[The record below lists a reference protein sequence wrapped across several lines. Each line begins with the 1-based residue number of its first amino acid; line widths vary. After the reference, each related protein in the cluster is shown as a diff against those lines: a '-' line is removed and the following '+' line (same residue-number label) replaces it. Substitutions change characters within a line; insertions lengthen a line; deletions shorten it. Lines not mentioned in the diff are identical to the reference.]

1 MHHGIRADS
10 DANVHYGGWGN
21 DLNDAGTVTPNEWTH
36 LAWSYDGT
44 DKVVF
49 VNGVE
54 TARQNGGTM
63 AGHAMPVIVGGHGRD
78 AADPAGQSF
87 NGAIDEVKVWDEV
100 LTLAQIQA
108 AMVPASDSGDADKDG
123 LSDDD
128 EANLYST
135 DPNNPD
141 SDSDGLNAPTA
152 AAVAGGTVAA

>member
-1 MHHGIRADS
+1 MFT
-10 DANVHYGGWGN
+10 
-21 DLNDAGTVTPNEWTH
+21 TVVGEMTSTMPERLPPGEWTH

-63 AGHAMPVIVGGHGRD
+63 AGHALPVIVGGHGRD

-100 LTLAQIQA
+100 LTVAQIQA
-108 AMVPASDSGDADKDG
+108 AMPQGACFCQRRRGSATDCVRRRRSES
-123 LSDDD
+123 
-128 EANLYST
+128 ST
-135 DPNNPD
+135 APTPTTQTR
-141 SDSDGLNAPTA
+141 DSDGHE
-152 AAVAGGTVAA
+152 